1 MLDKTFSPENT
12 PRSPISEIVK
22 LLKDAPDAENVRVL
36 IARHLAAGVNNRDC
50 EEVFYWAV
58 VHQGVVG
65 GAVDPEVRLE
75 LMNVLMILEDGSH

>member
-1 MLDKTFSPENT
+1 MLDKTFSPDNT

-36 IARHLAAGVNNRDC
+36 IARHLAAGVNSRDS

-58 VHQGVVG
+58 VHHGVAG
-65 GAVDPEVRLE
+65 GSLDPEVRSE
-75 LMNVLMILEDGSH
+75 LMNALMISEDGSH

>member
-12 PRSPISEIVK
+12 PRSSISEIVK
-22 LLKDAPDAENVRVL
+22 LLKDAPDVENIRVL
-36 IARHLAAGVNNRDC
+36 IARHLAAGVNNRDS

-58 VHQGVVG
+58 VHHGVVG

-75 LMNVLMILEDGSH
+75 LMNALMISEDGSH